1 VENFCC
7 HREDEVF
14 LHGGITGSPVPPFA
28 CQFSP
33 AVPYSHILAVADEE
47 GSLRL
52 LNTRKYAAQS
62 LVKELSTHSNAIF
75 DITWKP
81 GGEQIVT
88 ASGDTTIGQW
98 DVVRGESVATYKSHT
113 GSVKSVDVKRDEPTM
128 LVSGGRDGSIYVWDT
143 RCSSRGSRHRPV
155 NHVRMA
161 HRWTGASPPA
171 KKRRCSV
178 TKTAQTT
185 DLQYGVT
192 SVLFHGLHKVASCG
206 AADGSVKLWDLRR
219 TYSICRL
226 EPPLSW
232 HSFSPVGESGRRF
245 GFTSLTSDPW
255 QSSLF
260 ASCTNDIIYQ
270 YSSSMLKSDP
280 VGAYGGHKNSTFYVK
295 STVSPEGKY
304 LLSGSSCS
312 RAFIWYL
319 EEPHKPP
326 TVLNGHSK
334 EVTAVCWSPALTE
347 VVTCSDN
354 NDLRLWRIRQSR
366 NNAPVEDLVGTA
378 GVYHGEGKVELRKA
392 HFGVPCREPILPRE
406 VL

>member
-1 VENFCC
+1 MAAYMCGT
-7 HREDEVF
+7 
-14 LHGGITGSPVPPFA
+14 HG
-28 CQFSP
+28 
-33 AVPYSHILAVADEE
+33 
-47 GSLRL
+47 
-52 LNTRKYAAQS
+52 
-62 LVKELSTHSNAIF
+62 
-75 DITWKP
+75 
-81 GGEQIVT
+81 
-88 ASGDTTIGQW
+88 
-98 DVVRGESVATYKSHT
+98 
-113 GSVKSVDVKRDEPTM
+113 
-128 LVSGGRDGSIYVWDT
+128 
-143 RCSSRGSRHRPV
+143 CSSRGSRHRPV

-161 HRWTGASPPA
+161 HRWTRASPPA

-178 TKTAQTT
+178 TKTAQTS

-232 HSFSPVGESGRRF
+232 YSFSPVGESGRRF

-270 YSSSMLKSDP
+270 YSTSMLKSDP

-312 RAFIWYL
+312 RVFIWYL
-319 EEPHKPP
+319 DEPHQPP

-378 GVYHGEGKVELRKA
+378 GVYHGEGKVEPRKA
-392 HFGVPCREPILPRE
+392 HFGGPCRELILPRE
-406 VL
+406 GL